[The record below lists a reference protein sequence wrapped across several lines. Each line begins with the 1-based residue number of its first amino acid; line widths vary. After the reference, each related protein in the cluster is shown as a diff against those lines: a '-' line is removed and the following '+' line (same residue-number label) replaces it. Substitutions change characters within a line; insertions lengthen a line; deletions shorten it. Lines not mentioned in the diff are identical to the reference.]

1 MVTICIFTYPII
13 TYIII
18 NTHSLKAIKRE
29 FGIDSYQSK
38 ATSLLRAF
46 VISLLYCNLY
56 YGAYSAGWRHTQ

>member
-1 MVTICIFTYPII
+1 M
-13 TYIII
+13 YIYVSY
-18 NTHSLKAIKRE
+18 NYLYNLYTSLKAIKRE